1 MSIGCPWSELPSKAI
16 FDIYGLCCH
25 WGSWMM
31 CMVCTDTW
39 GHVDIH
45 DLCCCLGPV
54 LDPPVARSNV
64 DVDGP
69 CYHRRPSR
77 SHADVHGPCYHQKPY
92 WCVWPRLPSDVCGPC
107 YNWWSWGC
115 LWSALPP
122 KTMLMS
128 LAHPANWNHVS
139 PWSML
144 PVTIKRKF
152 HLQWYWCLQTNSW
165 E

>member
-1 MSIGCPWSELPSKAI
+1 MLP
-16 FDIYGLCCH
+16 
-25 WGSWMM
+25 
-31 CMVCTDTW
+31 
-39 GHVDIH
+39 
-45 DLCCCLGPV
+45 LG
-54 LDPPVARSNV
+54 AMN
-64 DVDGP
+64 
-69 CYHRRPSR
+69 
-77 SHADVHGPCYHQKPY
+77 DVHGLYWHLRPCWYP
-92 WCVWPRLPSDVCGPC
+92 WSVLLPRTMLVSLILLLLGAMWMLMARVTTEGQVEVMLMSMGHATTRSHIDVYGLGCPDVCGPC